1 MPCARFTYR
10 QYLPLLQRKRKAWT
24 VTVNRLYNQSWKCR
38 YRLDLWDNLIFVNI
52 VIGANPSKFCIGDKC
67 EARTVLWAAEFSSSM
82 IDGQRVAGIYLLP
95 SCFESVSWIVACVHA
110 LWWRLYVTSYTAWQ
124 ATLHGKLHCMTS
136 YTAWRAT
143 LHDKLRCMA
152 SYTAWQATL
161 HDELHCMTSYA
172 AWQATLHD
180 KLHCMT
186 SYTAWQA
193 TLHDKLPCMTSYASW
208 QATLHDKP
216 ACMQTDSRDSY
227 ASSMPACMWL
237 QISGTQYIGCTVCYL
252 LRFSLYWWNI
262 CYAYIRLTFLQIMAL
277 VVIGLGVPV
286 SLLFQ
291 IFIHENATAKP
302 PKQKWYKWLM
312 NPEFYLVS
320 YSS

>member
-1 MPCARFTYR
+1 M
-10 QYLPLLQRKRKAWT
+10 
-24 VTVNRLYNQSWKCR
+24 
-38 YRLDLWDNLIFVNI
+38 NI

-82 IDGQRVAGIYLLP
+82 IDGHGVAGIYLLP

-193 TLHDKLPCMTSYASW
+193 TLHDKLHYMTSYTAWRATLHDKLCCMTSYPAW
-208 QATLHDKP
+208 QATLHGKLHCMTSQLVCKLTAEILMLAPCLP
-216 ACMQTDSRDSY
+216 ACGYKSLVLSILAVQCAT
-227 ASSMPACMWL
+227 C
-237 QISGTQYIGCTVCYL
+237 SGSPHIDET
-252 LRFSLYWWNI
+252 S
-262 CYAYIRLTFLQIMAL
+262 AMHTF
-277 VVIGLGVPV
+277 G
-286 SLLFQ
+286 
-291 IFIHENATAKP
+291 
-302 PKQKWYKWLM
+302 
-312 NPEFYLVS
+312 
-320 YSS
+320 